1 MSDKEIIRE
10 LEIEV
15 EELEFTI
22 SNSTKKLK
30 KVKEILRNLKT
41 LEYPKS
47 FKTVSYLKIWLD
59 ENGIEHQGVYSHG
72 NGDWSYL
79 DKQGI
84 EHLIRN
90 GVELTKNV
98 KAIYVSSYISG
109 NWGYMDEQCKWHYF
123 DKDNNKIN

>member
-1 MSDKEIIRE
+1 MSDKEIIKE

-47 FKTVSYLKIWLD
+47 FKTVSYLKGWLD

-72 NGDWSYL
+72 NGDWSYVGA
-79 DKQGI
+79 QGF
-84 EHLIRN
+84 EHLYRN

-98 KAIYVSSYISG
+98 KAIYVSS
-109 NWGYMDEQCKWHYF
+109 
-123 DKDNNKIN
+123 